1 MVFAVSLAR
10 RMNIN
15 QFFTD
20 TLGAQLKNARW
31 SWGAIDPV
39 NHRVFLRVWQDGFR
53 KVHGKDCYHIA
64 RDVPRRISNGFAE
77 RHNHI
82 SLIRAG
88 ADGYGVVCIAV
99 DPETTEARKIK
110 SFDEQTLVKFGE
122 LFKEGGDTFA
132 NVVAQVPVKELAR
145 PKTSESTLADDLQAI
160 VRQKIEATTKEAL
173 VNARVGQG
181 LFRKQ
186 VLANWDNVCAVTGS
200 AVLDAIRASHIKP
213 WRNSTNEERLDS
225 SNGIPLVANLDAL
238 FDAGLITFDHTG
250 NLLVSTRLNSTE
262 QTLFALRGKRLR
274 NIPTSK
280 TEEFL
285 AYHRTSVFR
294 E

>member
-1 MVFAVSLAR
+1 
-10 RMNIN
+10 MNIN

-53 KVHGKDCYHIA
+53 TIHGKECFHIA
-64 RDVPRRISNGFAE
+64 RDVPRGKSNGFAE
-77 RHNHI
+77 RNNHI

-88 ADGYGVVCIAV
+88 ADGYGVVCIAA

-110 SFDEQTLVKFGE
+110 SFDDQTLVKFGE
-122 LFKEGGDTFA
+122 IFKDGGDTFA
-132 NVVAQVPVKELAR
+132 NIVARVPVKELAR
-145 PKTSESTLADDLQAI
+145 PKTGESTLADDLQAI

-186 VLANWDNVCAVTGS
+186 VLANWGNACAVTGS
-200 AVLDAIRASHIKP
+200 CVLDAIRASHIKP

-225 SNGIPLVANLDAL
+225 SNGIPLVASLDAL
-238 FDAGLITFDHTG
+238 FDAGLITFDETG
-250 NLLVSTRLNSTE
+250 NLLVSSRLSSTE
-262 QTLFALRGKRLR
+262 QELFSVRGKRLR
-274 NIPTSK
+274 YMPSK
-280 TEEFL
+280 NTKEFL
-285 AYHRTSVFR
+285 AYHRTGVFR
-294 E
+294 K

>member
-1 MVFAVSLAR
+1 
-10 RMNIN
+10 MNIN

-31 SWGAIDPV
+31 SWGAIDLV

-53 KVHGKDCYHIA
+53 KIQGKEYVHIA
-64 RDVPRRISNGFAE
+64 RDVPRRKSNGFAE

-82 SLIRAG
+82 SLIREG
-88 ADGYGVVCIAV
+88 ADGYGVVCVAV

-110 SFDEQTLVKFGE
+110 SFDDRTLVKFGD
-122 LFKEGGDTFA
+122 LYKYGGDTFA
-132 NVVAQVPVKELAR
+132 NVVSRVPVADLAR
-145 PKTSESTLADDLQAI
+145 PKTGESTLADDLQAI

-186 VLANWDNVCAVTGS
+186 VLASWGNTCAVTGS

-213 WRNSTNEERLDS
+213 WRSSSNEERLDS
-225 SNGIPLVANLDAL
+225 SNGIPLIASLDAL
-238 FDAGLITFDHTG
+238 FDAGLITFDENG
-250 NLLVSTRLNSTE
+250 GLLVSSRLNSTE
-262 QTLFALRGKRLR
+262 QTLFSIRGKQLR
-274 NIPTSK
+274 NAPRSK
-280 TEEFL
+280 TKEYL
-285 AYHRTSVFR
+285 AYHREIVFR
-294 E
+294 P